1 MGRIENSQPDPHIH
15 NHLIYDQNDTVVH
28 WKQINKQQQKKT
40 RYWVSSIATWKK
52 IYLDPYLTSHT
63 QISSRW
69 IDGGKGLD
77 GAAQQASHRFPGWQ
91 GLAGLGPRVGQGAGV
106 VGVGL
111 GGASP
116 LRPAW
121 ASALRRA
128 RRDLEGGESFTEQRP
143 SASTSDSSASLFCSF
158 SSC

>member
-69 IDGGKGLD
+69 IVDRNVKCKTIKLSDENVGSQLGKKLI
-77 GAAQQASHRFPGWQ
+77 H
-91 GLAGLGPRVGQGAGV
+91 
-106 VGVGL
+106 
-111 GGASP
+111 
-116 LRPAW
+116 
-121 ASALRRA
+121 
-128 RRDLEGGESFTEQRP
+128 EEKK
-143 SASTSDSSASLFCSF
+143 
-158 SSC
+158 